1 MADGGEEI
9 EAAPTGRTD
18 GDVTMWEYDDAS
30 GQEIGKTYAD
40 GGRVIKTYDGF
51 GNPAAETN
59 ARGVVKMM
67 AYDTATGELTGVS
80 FSDGTPERSFAYN
93 VQGQV
98 TEVKDAAGTR
108 RFGYN
113 EYVEPETESLEAEGT
128 EHLVTEIRDGYG
140 RSAGFTYARNGE
152 SLHAVFTKYG
162 EDGRISAAGF
172 VHGGGE
178 KEFSYGYLAGTNLLE
193 TLTMPNGMTLTQ
205 SYEEKCD
212 LPAEMPYRR
221 GTTGGDPELRL

>member
-1 MADGGEEI
+1 MSEQEEHRLGERRGAAAILQAVADGGEEI
-9 EAAPTGRTD
+9 EAEPTGRTD

-40 GGRVIKTYDGF
+40 GGRGVKTYDAF
-51 GNPAAETN
+51 GNLAAETN
-59 ARGVVKMM
+59 ARGVVKTM

-113 EYVEPETESLEAEGT
+113 EYGDPETERSCTRSLRST
-128 EHLVTEIRDGYG
+128 G
-140 RSAGFTYARNGE
+140 RTGASA
-152 SLHAVFTKYG
+152 
-162 EDGRISAAGF
+162 
-172 VHGGGE
+172 
-178 KEFSYGYLAGTNLLE
+178 
-193 TLTMPNGMTLTQ
+193 
-205 SYEEKCD
+205 
-212 LPAEMPYRR
+212 RR
-221 GTTGGDPELRL
+221 GSCTGAGRRSSRTASGRDESSGDADDAQRDDADAEL

>member
-1 MADGGEEI
+1 MSEQEEQPARRAAGSSSILQAVADGGEEI

-51 GNPAAETN
+51 GNLAAETN
-59 ARGVVKMM
+59 ARGVVKTM

-80 FSDGTPERSFAYN
+80 FSDGTQERSFAYN

-98 TEVKDAAGTR
+98 MEVKDAAGTR
-108 RFGYN
+108 RLGYN
-113 EYVEPETESLEAEGT
+113 EYGEPETESLEAEGT

-178 KEFSYGYLAGTNLLE
+178 KEFSYGFWQGRIFW
-193 TLTMPNGMTLTQ
+193 
-205 SYEEKCD
+205 
-212 LPAEMPYRR
+212 RR
-221 GTTGGDPELRL
+221 